1 MPKPKDICI
10 PYREIIFRDIH
21 VSGSLTSSR
30 KQMQDMVEF
39 IAEHNIQVKTNAY
52 FGLQEIPT
60 LVDDAHNGKMK
71 GKGVVIIDANQL

>member
-1 MPKPKDICI
+1 
-10 PYREIIFRDIH
+10 
-21 VSGSLTSSR
+21 
-30 KQMQDMVEF
+30 MQDMVEF